1 MAYDPVYVTLNLPTP
16 EKYCMLVEFC
26 AQNGIPIE
34 PVEQVKPEFPSK
46 EKRKPTAAFKA
57 FCGPE
62 NLNRQGLLTEEGA
75 YMVVI
80 RYATRFNLVMPDGRI
95 VLNPALKGAFAT
107 DMTHVSDKEMRAFI
121 QRAF

>member
-1 MAYDPVYVTLNLPTP
+1 MDYDPVYVTLNLPTP
-16 EKYCMLVEFC
+16 EKYCMLLEFC
-26 AQNGIPIE
+26 RQNDIPIE
-34 PVEQVKPEFPSK
+34 PVEQAKPEFPMK

-62 NLNRQGLLTEEGA
+62 NLNRQGLLTEEDA
-75 YMVVI
+75 YMVLM
-80 RYATRFNLVMPDGRI
+80 RYATRFNLMLPHGRI
-95 VLNPALKGAFAT
+95 VLNAALKDAFVT